1 MWIKHIPLIRETYD
15 ENTEGKIRE
24 LIEGS
29 SYSSDLLLESKLEN
43 MQTIQDSQGDMME
56 ISIVISLLLL
66 LVGVLNY
73 GNTIAASIQS
83 RKLTFAIMESLGM
96 SGRQIRKLLVREGM
110 LYAFFS
116 IAVTVTAGTL
126 ITYICFQA
134 VNYTGIP
141 FSVPVLPLLCSGVLV
156 LILCAAVP
164 LLSYKKLQKNPSIV
178 ERLREYEE

>member
-1 MWIKHIPLIRETYD
+1 MRYD
-15 ENTEGKIRE
+15 GDQPC
-24 LIEGS
+24 
-29 SYSSDLLLESKLEN
+29 DL
-43 MQTIQDSQGDMME
+43 T
-56 ISIVISLLLL
+56 
-66 LVGVLNY
+66 
-73 GNTIAASIQS
+73 AA
-83 RKLTFAIMESLGM
+83 F

-110 LYAFFS
+110 PYAFFS
-116 IAVTVTAGTL
+116 IAVTVTADTR

-141 FSVPVLPLLCSGVLV
+141 FLVPVLPLLCSGVLV

>member
-1 MWIKHIPLIRETYD
+1 M
-15 ENTEGKIRE
+15 
-24 LIEGS
+24 
-29 SYSSDLLLESKLEN
+29 
-43 MQTIQDSQGDMME
+43 
-56 ISIVISLLLL
+56 
-66 LVGVLNY
+66 
-73 GNTIAASIQS
+73 AASIQS

-141 FSVPVLPLLCSGVLV
+141 FSVPVLPLVCSAALIV
-156 LILCAAVP
+156 ILCIEVP
-164 LLSYKKLQKNPSIV
+164 LLSYRRLQENPSIV

>member
-1 MWIKHIPLIRETYD
+1 
-15 ENTEGKIRE
+15 
-24 LIEGS
+24 
-29 SYSSDLLLESKLEN
+29 
-43 MQTIQDSQGDMME
+43 ME

-96 SGRQIRKLLVREGM
+96 SGTLDRVLKLLVREGM

-141 FSVPVLPLLCSGVLV
+141 LFSSG
-156 LILCAAVP
+156 AALAMQRSAGP
-164 LLSYKKLQKNPSIV
+164 DPMCGSSLTFLQKAS
-178 ERLREYEE
+178 EESFYCGTVTGV